1 MSATFIRGV
10 EAAWPP
16 APAFAFSGALPP
28 LEEQA
33 LRAIIGT
40 TAATSAAFRH
50 ENFFTENLL

>member
-1 MSATFIRGV
+1 MSATLIRGV
-10 EAAWPP
+10 DATWPP

-28 LEEQA
+28 LDEQA

-40 TAATSAAFRH
+40 TAATSATLRH